1 MHVRH
6 EPLPSFGSMPSVS
19 KPPAKAIHDAVTC
32 RPPVAVSRD
41 LPTSTTQPIAR
52 PVPSEATLAAVSS
65 VRDIAV
71 SDLDVVFQPIVDLST
86 GACFAFE
93 ALTRCKWPEFK
104 NPMKL
109 FERAQEERC
118 CGSLGRKVR
127 EVAFARCTDAPLFVN
142 LHPHELDEGWL
153 VRPDDPLFFHER
165 AVYLEITES
174 AAFSYFALCVNVL
187 KEICSRSGAFLV
199 VDDFGAGHSN
209 VKRIIDL
216 EPQVVKLDLALV
228 RGIEKSKRQQILV
241 RHLVSLCIELGATV
255 VAEGIETEDELS
267 AVIDTGAHYGQ
278 GYLFARPAFPL
289 PKPSWPMPRKVSR
302 A

>member
-1 MHVRH
+1 
-6 EPLPSFGSMPSVS
+6 MPRVPR
-19 KPPAKAIHDAVTC
+19 PPAVSIDNAPTIA
-32 RPPVAVSRD
+32 PPPSAESRG
-41 LPTSTTQPIAR
+41 LPTSATQPIAR
-52 PVPSEATLAAVSS
+52 RVAQEAAQAERGSS
-65 VRDIAV
+65 VHDIGV
-71 SDLDVVFQPIVDLST
+71 DDLDVVFQPIVDLST
-86 GACFAFE
+86 GASFAFE

-127 EVAFARCTDAPLFVN
+127 EVVFARCTDAPVFVN
-142 LHPHELDEGWL
+142 VHPHELDEGWL

-174 AAFSYFALCVNVL
+174 AAFNYFSLCKNVL

-199 VDDFGAGHSN
+199 VDDLGAGHSN
-209 VKRIIDL
+209 LKRIIDL
-216 EPQVVKLDLALV
+216 EPHVVKLDLALV
-228 RGIEKSKRQQILV
+228 RDIEKSKRQQILV
-241 RHLVSLCIELGATV
+241 RQVVSLCQELGARV

-278 GYLFARPAFPL
+278 GYLFARPAFPI
-289 PKPSWPMPRKVSR
+289 PMPSWPIPRKR
-302 A
+302 LGA

>member
-1 MHVRH
+1 MR
-6 EPLPSFGSMPSVS
+6 SVS
-19 KPPAKAIHDAVTC
+19 KPPATAIQDAVTC
-32 RPPVAVSRD
+32 RPPFAASQD
-41 LPTSTTQPIAR
+41 LPSSITQPIAR
-52 PVPSEATLAAVSS
+52 PVRGEPTPASVTSS

-71 SDLDVVFQPIVDLST
+71 GDLDVVFQPIVDLST
-86 GACFAFE
+86 GAAFAFE

-118 CGSLGRKVR
+118 CGTLGRKVR
-127 EVAFARCTDAPLFVN
+127 QVAFARCTDAPLFVN

-209 VKRIIDL
+209 LKRIIDL
-216 EPQVVKLDLALV
+216 EPHVVKLDLALV

-241 RHLVSLCIELGATV
+241 RQVVSLCKELGARV

-267 AVIDTGAHYGQ
+267 AVIDTGASHSKAKLADAAQ
-278 GYLFARPAFPL
+278 NRARLVFPRQITGCQRISL
-289 PKPSWPMPRKVSR
+289 R
-302 A
+302 

>member
-1 MHVRH
+1 M
-6 EPLPSFGSMPSVS
+6 
-19 KPPAKAIHDAVTC
+19 
-32 RPPVAVSRD
+32 
-41 LPTSTTQPIAR
+41 
-52 PVPSEATLAAVSS
+52 
-65 VRDIAV
+65 RDITVA
-71 SDLDVVFQPIVDLST
+71 DLDVVFQPIVDLAT
-86 GACFAFE
+86 GASFAFE

-127 EVAFARCTDAPLFVN
+127 EVVFSRCTDAPLFVN

-174 AAFSYFALCVNVL
+174 AAFNYFSLCVNVL

-199 VDDFGAGHSN
+199 VDDLGAGHSN
-209 VKRIIDL
+209 LKRIIDL
-216 EPQVVKLDLALV
+216 EPHIVKLDLALV
-228 RGIEKSKRQQILV
+228 HGIEKSKRQQILV
-241 RHLVSLCIELGATV
+241 RQVVSLCQELGARV

-278 GYLFARPAFPL
+278 GYLFARPAFPI
-289 PKPSWPMPRKVSR
+289 PIPSWPLPRKRVN